1 MIKVYEVLRMNNA
14 RLFTSFMGVKLEL
27 NFNNGNLLRGI
38 NGNLVT
44 SDRFVQ
50 DAIENDPRFNV
61 TIRLKSSYPESEE
74 EQASIAEA
82 KAGKNSSR
90 TSASQKERIAKNA
103 VKAVDSVKSMND
115 VIDYFTSLGE
125 TVESEEQIE
134 ELKEKYKVK
143 FPNLK

>member
-27 NFNNGNLLRGI
+27 NFKNGNLLRGI

-50 DAIENDPRFNV
+50 DAIENDPRFGV

-74 EQASIAEA
+74 EKTSIAEE
-82 KAGKNSSR
+82 KSGKHSSK
-90 TSASQKERIAKNA
+90 TSAAQKERIAKNA
-103 VKAVDSVKSMND
+103 VKSVDTVKSMND

>member
-27 NFNNGNLLRGI
+27 NFKNGNLLRGI

-50 DAIENDPRFNV
+50 DAIENDPRFGV

-74 EQASIAEA
+74 EKASIAEE
-82 KAGKNSSR
+82 KSGKHSSN
-90 TSASQKERIAKNA
+90 TSAAQKERITKNA
-103 VKAVDSVKSMND
+103 VKSVDTVKSMND

>member
-27 NFNNGNLLRGI
+27 NFKNGNLLRGI

-50 DAIENDPRFNV
+50 DAIENDHRFGV

-74 EQASIAEA
+74 EKTSIAEE
-82 KAGKNSSR
+82 KSGKHSSK
-90 TSASQKERIAKNA
+90 TSAAQKERISKNA
-103 VKAVDSVKSMND
+103 VKSVDTVKSMND

>member
-27 NFNNGNLLRGI
+27 NFKNGNLLRGI

-50 DAIENDPRFNV
+50 DAIENDPRFGV

-74 EQASIAEA
+74 EKASIAEE
-82 KAGKNSSR
+82 KSGKHSSK
-90 TSASQKERIAKNA
+90 TSAAQKERIAKNA
-103 VKAVDSVKSMND
+103 VKSVDTVKSMND

>member
-1 MIKVYEVLRMNNA
+1 MIKVYEALRMNAA
-14 RLFTSFMGVKLEL
+14 RLFTTFMGVKIEL
-27 NFNNGNLLRGI
+27 NFKNGNLLRGV
-38 NGNLVT
+38 NANLVT

-50 DAIENDPRFNV
+50 DAIEHDNRFGV
-61 TIRLKSSYPESEE
+61 TIRLKSSY
-74 EQASIAEA
+74 AETQEDKETLA
-82 KAGKNSSR
+82 EGKAGNKS
-90 TSASQKERIAKNA
+90 TKLSASQKERIAKNA
-103 VKAVDSVKSMND
+103 VKAVDTVKTMND

>member
-27 NFNNGNLLRGI
+27 NFKNGNLLRGI

-50 DAIENDPRFNV
+50 DAIENDPRFGV

-74 EQASIAEA
+74 EKTSIAEE
-82 KAGKNSSR
+82 KSGKHSSK
-90 TSASQKERIAKNA
+90 TSEAQKERISKNA
-103 VKAVDSVKSMND
+103 VKSVDTVKSMND